1 MITELNIQHYG
12 CIEDLTLPLTPL
24 HALVGPN
31 ESGKSTILRALH
43 NMAHTIRTRKR
54 ISDPYVGTRE
64 SPSMLSSKAT
74 EGDVT
79 STIWPEGGSVQWKGH
94 NETTHFPTALIRWD
108 PDRLKEASQLITQGQ
123 QLEFLTQRGKGLP
136 GIYDWILSNNDGA
149 FAKISEQFVTYFP
162 SVKRLRLH
170 IVDNTQKV
178 LGAELKNGKKI
189 TANQMS
195 EGMLYFLAF
204 AALQQLEPIK
214 LLLIEEPEN
223 GLHPIRIA
231 EVVRILREL
240 TKSGTQVII
249 STHSPLVLNELAPEE
264 VTVLWRKDGG
274 PTQGRLM
281 RDTFN
286 FKARHEVL
294 TLGEMWLNYCNG
306 VDEEMLV
313 FGPEPE

>member
-31 ESGKSTILRALH
+31 ESGKSTILRALQSI
-43 NMAHTIRTRKR
+43 AHTIKTSGFNWDQYTQHEPPSR
-54 ISDPYVGTRE
+54 IHLKKIEDGVKQIYEVKFPRHAAGGPFSQRNF
-64 SPSMLSSKAT
+64 
-74 EGDVT
+74 T
-79 STIWPEGGSVQWKGH
+79 S
-94 NETTHFPTALIRWD
+94 ALIRWD
-108 PDRLKEASQLITQGQ
+108 PDRLKEPSQLVTQGQ
-123 QLEFLTQRGKGLP
+123 QLEFLSQRGKGLP
-136 GIYDWILSNNDGA
+136 GIYDWILSNNDGD
-149 FAKISEQFVTYFP
+149 FAKISEQFVKYFP
-162 SVKRLRLH
+162 SVKRLRLE
-170 IVDNTQKV
+170 IVDSTQKAI
-178 LGAELKNGKKI
+178 GAELKNGKKI

-249 STHSPLVLNELAPEE
+249 STHSPLVLNELTPEE

-286 FKARHEVL
+286 FKARSEVL

-306 VDEEMLV
+306 VDEEMLI

>member
-31 ESGKSTILRALH
+31 ESGKSTILRALLDISQ
-43 NMAHTIRTRKR
+43 TIQRSQFNWGQYVQHEPPSRIQLKKIQDGVERTYGMKFPNLLEYG
-54 ISDPYVGTRE
+54 SFGKKYF
-64 SPSMLSSKAT
+64 
-74 EGDVT
+74 T
-79 STIWPEGGSVQWKGH
+79 S
-94 NETTHFPTALIRWD
+94 ALIRWE
-108 PDRLKEASQLITQGQ
+108 PDRLKEPSQLVTQGQ
-123 QLEFLTQRGKGLP
+123 QLEFLAQRGRGLP

-149 FAKISEQFVTYFP
+149 FAQISEQFVKYFP
-162 SVKRLRLH
+162 SVKRLRLE
-170 IVDNTQKV
+170 IVDSTQKAI
-178 LGAELKNGKKI
+178 GAELKNGKKI

-286 FKARHEVL
+286 FKARSEVL